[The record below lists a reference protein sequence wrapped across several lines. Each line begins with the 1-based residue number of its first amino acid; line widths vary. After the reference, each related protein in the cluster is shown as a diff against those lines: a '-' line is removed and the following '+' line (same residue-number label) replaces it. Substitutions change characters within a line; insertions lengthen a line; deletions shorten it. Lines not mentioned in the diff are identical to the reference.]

1 MDKIT
6 EQEFLYSQ
14 GPDKGKSNIRTE
26 RFYLNIA
33 NKSLQRLVDADALSW
48 LHEQLLKPLALCLT
62 GYYQDVIADGGAM
75 AHIRRPMPFPIRKKH
90 CLFMKSP
97 MNM

>member
-48 LHEQLLKPLALCLT
+48 LHRT
-62 GYYQDVIADGGAM
+62 IT
-75 AHIRRPMPFPIRKKH
+75 
-90 CLFMKSP
+90 
-97 MNM
+97 